1 MLTASRILSHVHNP
15 ADTITLD
22 ETARHR
28 RRIKLTSDNGI
39 AFLLDLPA
47 ARLLLHGEG
56 IELEDGRVI
65 EVIAEP
71 EPLYEVRAKNPH
83 HLLQLSWQL
92 GNRHL
97 PTQILQDHLRI
108 RQDHVIREM
117 LLGLG
122 AEVRDV
128 VASFNPEG
136 GAYSNHQDHE
146 HQSQGH
152 HHD

>member
-1 MLTASRILSHVHNP
+1 MLTASRILSHTHHP

-56 IELEDGRVI
+56 IELDDGRVI

-71 EPLYEVRAKNPH
+71 EPLYEIRAKNAH

-97 PTQILQDHLRI
+97 PTQIVQDHLRI

-117 LLGLG
+117 LIGLG
-122 AEVRDV
+122 AEVTEV
-128 VASFNPEG
+128 IASFNPEG
-136 GAYSNHQDHE
+136 GAYGNHHE
-146 HQSQGH
+146 HESH

>member
-1 MLTASRILSHVHNP
+1 MLTASRILSHTHNP

-97 PTQILQDHLRI
+97 PTQILHDHLRI

-122 AEVRDV
+122 GEVTEV
-128 VASFNPEG
+128 IASFNPEG
-136 GAYSNHQDHE
+136 GAYGNQHSHE

>member
-1 MLTASRILSHVHNP
+1 MLTASRILPHTHHP

-71 EPLYEVRAKNPH
+71 EPLYEVRATNPH
-83 HLLQLSWQL
+83 HLLQVSWQL

-97 PTQILQDHLRI
+97 PTQILHDHLRI

-122 AEVRDV
+122 AEVTEV
-128 VASFNPEG
+128 IASFNPEG
-136 GAYSNHQDHE
+136 GAYGNHHDN
-146 HQSQGH
+146 QSHGH

>member
-1 MLTASRILSHVHNP
+1 MLTASRILSHTHYP

-56 IELEDGRVI
+56 IELDDGRVI

-71 EPLYEVRAKNPH
+71 EPLYEVRAKDAH

-97 PTQILQDHLRI
+97 PTQILHDHLRI

-122 AEVRDV
+122 AEVTEVCLLYTSPSPRD
-128 VASFNPEG
+128 S
-136 GAYSNHQDHE
+136 
-146 HQSQGH
+146 
-152 HHD
+152 

>member
-1 MLTASRILSHVHNP
+1 MLTANRILSHTHHP

-71 EPLYEVRAKNPH
+71 EPLYEIRAKDAH

-108 RQDHVIREM
+108 RQDHVIRDM
-117 LLGLG
+117 LIGLG
-122 AEVRDV
+122 ADV
-128 VASFNPEG
+128 TEIVASFNPEG
-136 GAYSNHQDHE
+136 GAYGNHH
-146 HQSQGH
+146 GH
-152 HHD
+152 SHD

>member
-1 MLTASRILSHVHNP
+1 MLTASHILSHTHNP

-28 RRIKLTSDNGI
+28 RRIKLMSDNGI

-47 ARLLLHGEG
+47 ARLLLHGE
-56 IELEDGRVI
+56 
-65 EVIAEP
+65 
-71 EPLYEVRAKNPH
+71 AKNPH

-97 PTQILQDHLRI
+97 PTQILHDHLRI
-108 RQDHVIREM
+108 RQDHVIHEM

-122 AEVRDV
+122 GEVTEV
-128 VASFNPEG
+128 IASFNPEG
-136 GAYSNHQDHE
+136 GAYGNQHSHE

>member
-1 MLTASRILSHVHNP
+1 MLIASRILSHTHNP

-71 EPLYEVRAKNPH
+71 EPLYEVRAKDAH
-83 HLLQLSWQL
+83 QLLQLSWQL

-97 PTQILQDHLRI
+97 PTQILKDHMRI

-122 AEVRDV
+122 AEVTEV
-128 VASFNPEG
+128 VSSFNPEG
-136 GAYSNHQDHE
+136 GAYGNNHNHK
-146 HQSQGH
+146 HGH

>member
-1 MLTASRILSHVHNP
+1 MLTANRILSHTHHP

-39 AFLLDLPA
+39 VFLLDLPS

-83 HLLQLSWQL
+83 HLLQLTWQL

-97 PTQILQDHLRI
+97 ATQILHDHLRI

-122 AEVRDV
+122 AEVADV

-136 GAYSNHQDHE
+136 GAYGNHHSHE
-146 HQSQGH
+146 H

>member
-1 MLTASRILSHVHNP
+1 MLTASRILSHTHYP

-56 IELEDGRVI
+56 IELDDGRVI

-71 EPLYEVRAKNPH
+71 EPLYEIRAKDAH

-97 PTQILQDHLRI
+97 PTQILHDHLRI

-122 AEVRDV
+122 AAVTEVI
-128 VASFNPEG
+128 ASFNPEG
-136 GAYSNHQDHE
+136 GAYGNHHNHE
-146 HQSQGH
+146 HESH